1 MEASITYNIISHIT
15 EDMHAPLLEMIKSSF
30 EEHSRNGMH
39 FTCSNYSIEDLKQKV
54 LSGKYFVALSE
65 RGEIL
70 GITSYTATTKPATA
84 YGCITAISKD
94 VKRTGI
100 GSALQA
106 ARNQSLR
113 KDGYRHLVSDTAVGA
128 TGSVNWHL
136 RKCGCHLIGYKSYS
150 NTNYYSYVFV
160 QDMSRRCMFV
170 RRVIYPM
177 RFWYYFLKTRI
188 CKKANG
194 EYRAAIA
201 MFKRICNR
209 R

>member
-1 MEASITYNIISHIT
+1 MEASIIYNIISHIT

-84 YGCITAISKD
+84 YECITAISKD

-113 KDGYRHLVSDTAVGA
+113 KDGYKHLVSDTAVGA

-136 RKCGCHLIGYKSYS
+136 RKCGCHLVGYESYS

-160 QDMSRRCMFV
+160 QDIYQQSLFV
-170 RRVIYPM
+170 RKVVYPM
-177 RFWYYFLKTRI
+177 RFMYHFLRTRI
-188 CKKANG
+188 RKKANG
-194 EYRAAIA
+194 EYRSVIA
-201 MFKRICNR
+201 VLKRVSNR
-209 R
+209 Q